1 MSLRPFL
8 SHLERHPDAPK
19 LAEPD
24 ARAFVSQSLRAYLI
38 AAVAE
43 RDVRRPTIVVAGDDR
58 AARDLTQDL
67 RGWLKPRPV
76 RFYPSRGVAYESHLT
91 PPAHLVG
98 LRVAALDAVLESS
111 VAGGD
116 ADAAEAPIIVVSAV
130 ALSEKVPDPALR
142 PHGFTLHVG
151 ELLDL
156 DEAAADLVAAGYER
170 VDQVEDRGQFAVRGG
185 LLDVYPA
192 TEERAVRVDL
202 FDDEIES
209 LRWFSTFTQ
218 RSLGDAETVEIAPAA
233 ELAAEHRELAEI
245 AALENPD
252 ERPDVAEL
260 LPVGDF
266 RELLDL
272 LPDHAE
278 LILAG
283 EEDVEPAL
291 RDHWDDVCA
300 AFHDT
305 DAHSLYVKPDGILAS
320 IGQRRPLRLS
330 SISGTQAL
338 EFRAQ
343 AADFAARSLR
353 EAEPELEKLV
363 RSGYTALVTWPNK
376 GQGERAAY
384 NLARVKARWD
394 GGTAEGLVFHEAT
407 LRDGF
412 IAPGLKLAAVP
423 EHRLIHRRKASTRP
437 TRKGKG
443 LLRSFTDLRTGDFIV
458 HEDHGV
464 ARFAGFDTK
473 TVSGIT
479 RDYLNLEFQGDD
491 KVFMP
496 VDQLAKISRYVGA
509 DGNAPTLSK
518 LGGTRWDKIKA
529 RARRAAQE
537 LAGELLNL
545 YAERRRRRG
554 HAFEPDSDWLRE
566 FEAAF
571 PYRETPDQREAIESV
586 KADMESERPMDR
598 LICGDVGYGKT
609 EVALRAAFKSANAGK
624 QVLMLAPTTI
634 LAQQHYGT
642 FAERLRDYPFTVEQV
657 SRFRPAAEQREVVK
671 RFAEG
676 KVDILI
682 GTHRVLSRDVRA
694 KDLGLIIVDEEQR
707 FGVKQKELLRQL
719 KLKVDVI
726 SMSATP
732 IPRTLQMSLA
742 GLRDITVI
750 ETPPEG
756 RRPVKTYVGEYDE
769 DLVKQALLRERDRG
783 GQAFFL
789 HNRVEDIDETAERL
803 RALCPDMR
811 FTVAHGQMDEKQLEE
826 RMLGFLRGDAD
837 VLVST
842 SIIESGIDIPQAN
855 TLIVD
860 RADLFGLSQ
869 LYQIRGRVGRS
880 HERAYAYLL
889 YPSAAAL
896 TPEAADRLSALSD
909 YTELGAGFK
918 VAMRDLELR
927 GAGSLLGDEQSGH
940 VAALG
945 FELYMQMLDEAVRA
959 ADDDETDLDY
969 EPVRLDVNVDAY
981 VPADYIPYEQAKV
994 DVHRRIA
1001 GARDVGELEELRA
1014 ELADRFGDPPEPL
1027 ENLITL
1033 QQARIKLGEAGAR
1046 AVSFRQGRLAVTPI
1060 ELDSVRAKKIRAE
1073 IPGALYES
1081 GKSQLSVRV
1090 PEDPAKRFPAVVKA
1104 ADVLLAVQREAA

>member
-8 SHLERHPDAPK
+8 AHLERHPDAAK
-19 LAEPD
+19 LAEPG
-24 ARAFVSQSLRAYLI
+24 ARAFVSQSLRPYLI
-38 AAVAE
+38 AAVAD
-43 RDVRRPTIVVAGDDR
+43 RDARRPTVVVAGDDR
-58 AARDLTQDL
+58 AARDLAADL
-67 RGWLKPRPV
+67 RAWLRPRAV

-98 LRVAALDAVLESS
+98 LRVAALDALLDPSP
-111 VAGGD
+111 G
-116 ADAAEAPIIVVSAV
+116 AEAPVVVVSAV

-142 PHGFTLHVG
+142 PHGFTLKVG

-156 DEAAADLVAAGYER
+156 DECASDLVAAGYER

-192 TEERAVRVDL
+192 TEERAIRVDL

-218 RSLGDAETVEIAPAA
+218 RSLGEAETVEIAPAA

-245 AALENPD
+245 AALEHPD

-278 LILAG
+278 LVLAAD
-283 EEDVEPAL
+283 EEVEPAL

-300 AFHDT
+300 AFHDA
-305 DAHSLYVKPDGILAS
+305 DARSLYVNPDGIVAALEA
-320 IGQRRPLRLS
+320 RAPLRLS
-330 SISGTQAL
+330 SISGAQEL

-363 RSGYTALVTWPNK
+363 RSGYTALVTWPGR

-384 NLARVKARWD
+384 NLARVKPRWS
-394 GGTAEGLVFHEAT
+394 GTAEGLVFEEAT

-479 RDYLNLEFQGDD
+479 RDYLNLD
-491 KVFMP
+491 
-496 VDQLAKISRYVGA
+496 
-509 DGNAPTLSK
+509 
-518 LGGTRWDKIKA
+518 
-529 RARRAAQE
+529 
-537 LAGELLNL
+537 
-545 YAERRRRRG
+545 AERKRRRG
-554 HAFEPDSDWLRE
+554 HAYEPDSDWLRE
-566 FEAAF
+566 FEASF
-571 PYRETPDQREAIESV
+571 PYRETPDQREAIEAV

-609 EVALRAAFKSANAGK
+609 EVALRAAFKAANDGK
-624 QVLMLAPTTI
+624 QVLMLVPTTI

-642 FAERLRDYPFTVEQV
+642 FVERLRDYPFTIEHV

-671 RFAEG
+671 RFSEG

-694 KDLGLIIVDEEQR
+694 KDLGLIVVDEEQR

-732 IPRTLQMSLA
+732 IPRTLQ
-742 GLRDITVI
+742 
-750 ETPPEG
+750 
-756 RRPVKTYVGEYDE
+756 
-769 DLVKQALLRERDRG
+769 
-783 GQAFFL
+783 
-789 HNRVEDIDETAERL
+789 
-803 RALCPDMR
+803 
-811 FTVAHGQMDEKQLEE
+811 
-826 RMLGFLRGDAD
+826 
-837 VLVST
+837 
-842 SIIESGIDIPQAN
+842 
-855 TLIVD
+855 
-860 RADLFGLSQ
+860 
-869 LYQIRGRVGRS
+869 
-880 HERAYAYLL
+880 
-889 YPSAAAL
+889 
-896 TPEAADRLSALSD
+896 
-909 YTELGAGFK
+909 
-918 VAMRDLELR
+918 
-927 GAGSLLGDEQSGH
+927 
-940 VAALG
+940 
-945 FELYMQMLDEAVRA
+945 
-959 ADDDETDLDY
+959 
-969 EPVRLDVNVDAY
+969 
-981 VPADYIPYEQAKV
+981 
-994 DVHRRIA
+994 
-1001 GARDVGELEELRA
+1001 
-1014 ELADRFGDPPEPL
+1014 
-1027 ENLITL
+1027 
-1033 QQARIKLGEAGAR
+1033 
-1046 AVSFRQGRLAVTPI
+1046 
-1060 ELDSVRAKKIRAE
+1060 
-1073 IPGALYES
+1073 
-1081 GKSQLSVRV
+1081 
-1090 PEDPAKRFPAVVKA
+1090 
-1104 ADVLLAVQREAA
+1104 